1 MPVMMD
7 CRNHFIG
14 KKQKQTKIID
24 LRRYIYLVIWNVL
37 ILKAHVIQ
45 LKKKREKTEKNIKS
59 NFSVIRE
66 KSKSFKY

>member
-45 LKKKREKTEKNIKS
+45 LKKKREKN
-59 NFSVIRE
+59 RE
-66 KSKSFKY
+66 KY